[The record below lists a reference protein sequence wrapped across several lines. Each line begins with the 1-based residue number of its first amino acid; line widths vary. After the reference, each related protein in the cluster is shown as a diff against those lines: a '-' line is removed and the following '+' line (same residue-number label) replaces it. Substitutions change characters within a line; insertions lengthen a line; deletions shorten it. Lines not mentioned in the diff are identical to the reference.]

1 VSSRKGRRREIA
13 GRTRDNLLSPNFL
26 FTALAQFALDNELL
40 SILDSECYDRTRVG
54 ENTRVIFD
62 WRQNQGNERISHIE
76 GVWEC

>member
-54 ENTRVIFD
+54 EDTRTVFD
-62 WRQNQGNERISHIE
+62 WRQNQGNEHISHIE